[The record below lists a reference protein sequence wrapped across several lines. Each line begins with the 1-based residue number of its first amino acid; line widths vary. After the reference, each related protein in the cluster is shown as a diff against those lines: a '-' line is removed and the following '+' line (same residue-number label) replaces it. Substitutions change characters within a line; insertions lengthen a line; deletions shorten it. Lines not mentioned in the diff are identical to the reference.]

1 MSQGISVTRKEH
13 VNGTF
18 DIIYENTVKGDE
30 PDDVYTLVNAKWLN
44 LFTAI
49 VAGVAANIHGNK
61 YRDPED
67 QIKGQKFLASVDMYD
82 ETVESEHYPTMGTV
96 TVLFD
101 TMGGDLISDL
111 ASIIKTIH
119 ISGSIFANQDT
130 TQLRG
135 LVTITYLDPGTEQLQ
150 KVRLSGLLDE
160 NVGLALR
167 APYVRALED
176 ETLVNIAA
184 PKKEEFEKK
193 PATQPADKF
202 KGQLTLSREQM
213 EELSEMVA
221 YKLASAFVHNHSA
234 PRKVRNK

>member
-30 PDDVYTLVNAKWLN
+30 PDEVYTLVSAKWLN

-49 VAGVAANIHGNK
+49 VSSVATHVGADK

-67 QIKGQKFLASVDMYD
+67 QIKGQKFLNAIGLYCDPIAPQDVPSMGAVTMVLDTLSG
-82 ETVESEHYPTMGTV
+82 ET
-96 TVLFD
+96 
-101 TMGGDLISDL
+101 ISGYAAML
-111 ASIIKTIH
+111 KTIH

-135 LVTITYLDPGTEQLQ
+135 LVTITYFDPDTEQLQ

-167 APYVRALED
+167 APYTTAVED
-176 ETLVNIAA
+176 ETLVSIAA

-202 KGQLTLSREQM
+202 KGPLTLSREQM

-221 YKLASAFVHNHSA
+221 YKLASAFVHNHNA
-234 PRKVRNK
+234 PRKARHK